1 MKEGF
6 SIVTEVVLPSD
17 YQSLIDVE
25 KIVGYVCDE
34 FGVQEDAFGNV
45 LIAVSEA
52 VNNAIQHGNKNN
64 PKAKDIMKNIS
75 IQFTHPI
82 KGVIRL
88 FKSDENCASHI
99 IKVST
104 NENDLLNFSLAAIA
118 KGKWTVILNWEH
130 EDQYFIYN
138 RSIAIL

>member
-6 SIVTEVVLPSD
+6 SIVTEIILPSD

-25 KIVGYVCDE
+25 KLVGGVCED

-64 PKAKDIMKNIS
+64 TEAKVEVKVGNKDDLFCIQIKDQGTGFAFDNLPDPTAPENLLKDNGRGVFLMKN
-75 IQFTHPI
+75 
-82 KGVIRL
+82 L
-88 FKSDENCASHI
+88 ADEVEFDNMGS
-99 IKVST
+99 VV
-104 NENDLLNFSLAAIA
+104 NL
-118 KGKWTVILNWEH
+118 
-130 EDQYFIYN
+130 YFHK
-138 RSIAIL
+138 

>member
-6 SIVTEVVLPSD
+6 TLVKEVALSSD

-25 KIVGYVCDE
+25 GLVGSVCEE

-52 VNNAIQHGNKNN
+52 VNNAIQHGNKEN
-64 PKAKDIMKNIS
+64 KDALVN
-75 IQFTHPI
+75 
-82 KGVIRL
+82 
-88 FKSDENCASHI
+88 

-104 NENDLLNFSLAAIA
+104 NDECFCIQVQDQGVGFAFQDLPDPTAPENLLKDSGRGVFLMNNLADEVEFLNS
-118 KGKWTVILNWEH
+118 GNTVNL
-130 EDQYFIYN
+130 YFN
-138 RSIAIL
+138 K

>member
-25 KIVGYVCDE
+25 KIVGSVCEE

-64 PKAKDIMKNIS
+64 PEAKVEIKVANQNDTFCIQVKDEGKGFSYEDLPDPTAPENLLKDSGRGVFLMKN
-75 IQFTHPI
+75 
-82 KGVIRL
+82 L
-88 FKSDENCASHI
+88 ADEVEFQNTG
-99 IKVST
+99 ST
-104 NENDLLNFSLAAIA
+104 VNL
-118 KGKWTVILNWEH
+118 
-130 EDQYFIYN
+130 YFHK
-138 RSIAIL
+138 

>member
-25 KIVGYVCDE
+25 KIVGVVCDE

-64 PKAKDIMKNIS
+64 PEAKVEIKVANQDDTFCIQVKDQGPGFSYQDLPDPTAPENLLKDSGRGVFLMKN
-75 IQFTHPI
+75 
-82 KGVIRL
+82 L
-88 FKSDENCASHI
+88 ADEVEFQNTG
-99 IKVST
+99 ST
-104 NENDLLNFSLAAIA
+104 VNL
-118 KGKWTVILNWEH
+118 
-130 EDQYFIYN
+130 YFHK
-138 RSIAIL
+138 

>member
-25 KIVGYVCDE
+25 KIVGSVCDE

-64 PKAKDIMKNIS
+64 PDAKVEIKVANQNDAFCIQVKDEGNGFSYEDLPDPTAPENLLKDSGRGVFLMKNLADEVEFQNTGS
-75 IQFTHPI
+75 I
-82 KGVIRL
+82 VNL
-88 FKSDENCASHI
+88 
-99 IKVST
+99 
-104 NENDLLNFSLAAIA
+104 
-118 KGKWTVILNWEH
+118 
-130 EDQYFIYN
+130 YFHK
-138 RSIAIL
+138 

>member
-25 KIVGYVCDE
+25 KIVGSVCDE

-64 PKAKDIMKNIS
+64 PDAKVEIKVANQNDTFCIQVKDEGKGFSYEDLPDPTAPENLLKDSGRGVFLMKNLADEVEFQNTGS
-75 IQFTHPI
+75 I
-82 KGVIRL
+82 VNL
-88 FKSDENCASHI
+88 
-99 IKVST
+99 
-104 NENDLLNFSLAAIA
+104 
-118 KGKWTVILNWEH
+118 
-130 EDQYFIYN
+130 YFHK
-138 RSIAIL
+138 

>member
-25 KIVGYVCDE
+25 KIVGDVCDE

-64 PKAKDIMKNIS
+64 PEAKVEIKVANQDDTFCIQVKDQGPGFSFQDLPDPTAPENLLKDSGRGVFLMKN
-75 IQFTHPI
+75 
-82 KGVIRL
+82 L
-88 FKSDENCASHI
+88 ADEVEFQNTG
-99 IKVST
+99 ST
-104 NENDLLNFSLAAIA
+104 VNL
-118 KGKWTVILNWEH
+118 
-130 EDQYFIYN
+130 YFHK
-138 RSIAIL
+138 

>member
-64 PKAKDIMKNIS
+64 PKAKVEIKVANQDDTVCIQIKDEGQGFSYQDLPDPTAPENLLKDSGRGVFLMKN
-75 IQFTHPI
+75 
-82 KGVIRL
+82 L
-88 FKSDENCASHI
+88 ADEVEFQNTG
-99 IKVST
+99 ST
-104 NENDLLNFSLAAIA
+104 VNL
-118 KGKWTVILNWEH
+118 
-130 EDQYFIYN
+130 YFHK
-138 RSIAIL
+138 

>member
-25 KIVGYVCDE
+25 KIVGSICDE

-64 PKAKDIMKNIS
+64 PEAKVEIKVANQNDTFCIQIKDEGKGFAYEDLPDPTAPENLLKDSGRGVFLMKN
-75 IQFTHPI
+75 
-82 KGVIRL
+82 L
-88 FKSDENCASHI
+88 ADEVEFQNTG
-99 IKVST
+99 ST
-104 NENDLLNFSLAAIA
+104 VNL
-118 KGKWTVILNWEH
+118 
-130 EDQYFIYN
+130 YFHK
-138 RSIAIL
+138 

>member
-6 SIVTEVVLPSD
+6 SIVAEVVLPSD

-25 KIVGYVCDE
+25 KIVGSVCNE

-64 PKAKDIMKNIS
+64 PDAKVEIKVANQNDTFCIQVKDEGKGFSYEDLPDPTAPENLLKDSGRGVFLMKN
-75 IQFTHPI
+75 
-82 KGVIRL
+82 L
-88 FKSDENCASHI
+88 ADEVEFQNTG
-99 IKVST
+99 ST
-104 NENDLLNFSLAAIA
+104 VNL
-118 KGKWTVILNWEH
+118 
-130 EDQYFIYN
+130 YFHK
-138 RSIAIL
+138 

>member
-25 KIVGYVCDE
+25 KLVGSVCEE

-52 VNNAIQHGNKNN
+52 VNNAIQHGNKDI
-64 PKAKDIMKNIS
+64 PDAKVEMKVANQDSLFCIQVKDQGNGFAYQDLPDPTAPENLLKDSGRGVFLMKN
-75 IQFTHPI
+75 
-82 KGVIRL
+82 L
-88 FKSDENCASHI
+88 ADEVEFVNTG
-99 IKVST
+99 ST
-104 NENDLLNFSLAAIA
+104 VNL
-118 KGKWTVILNWEH
+118 
-130 EDQYFIYN
+130 YFHK
-138 RSIAIL
+138 

>member
-25 KIVGYVCDE
+25 KLVGGVCEE

-52 VNNAIQHGNKNN
+52 VNNAIQHGNKDIPNAHVELKVAN
-64 PKAKDIMKNIS
+64 QDDLFCIQVKDQGKGFSYQDLPDPTAPENLLKDSGRGVFLMKN
-75 IQFTHPI
+75 
-82 KGVIRL
+82 L
-88 FKSDENCASHI
+88 ADEVEFLNTG
-99 IKVST
+99 ST
-104 NENDLLNFSLAAIA
+104 VNL
-118 KGKWTVILNWEH
+118 
-130 EDQYFIYN
+130 YFHK
-138 RSIAIL
+138 

>member
-25 KIVGYVCDE
+25 KLVGSVCEE

-52 VNNAIQHGNKNN
+52 VNNAIQHGNKDIPN
-64 PKAKDIMKNIS
+64 AKVEMKVANQDNLFCIQVKDQGNGFAYQDLPDPTAPENLLKDSGRGVFLMKN
-75 IQFTHPI
+75 
-82 KGVIRL
+82 L
-88 FKSDENCASHI
+88 ADEVEFVNTG
-99 IKVST
+99 ST
-104 NENDLLNFSLAAIA
+104 VNL
-118 KGKWTVILNWEH
+118 
-130 EDQYFIYN
+130 YFHK
-138 RSIAIL
+138 

>member
-6 SIVTEVVLPSD
+6 SIVAEVVLPSD

-25 KIVGYVCDE
+25 KIVGSVCDE

-64 PKAKDIMKNIS
+64 PDAKVEIKVANQNDTFCIQVKDEGKGFSYEDLPDPTAPENLLKDSGRGVFLMKN
-75 IQFTHPI
+75 
-82 KGVIRL
+82 L
-88 FKSDENCASHI
+88 ADEVEFQNTG
-99 IKVST
+99 ST
-104 NENDLLNFSLAAIA
+104 VNL
-118 KGKWTVILNWEH
+118 
-130 EDQYFIYN
+130 YFHK
-138 RSIAIL
+138 

>member
-6 SIVTEVVLPSD
+6 SIVTEVALSSD

-25 KIVGYVCDE
+25 KIVGDVCDE

-64 PKAKDIMKNIS
+64 PEAKVEIKVANQGNTFCIQVKDQGPGFSYQDLPDPTAPENLLKDSGRGVFLMKNLADEVEFQNTGS
-75 IQFTHPI
+75 I
-82 KGVIRL
+82 VNL
-88 FKSDENCASHI
+88 
-99 IKVST
+99 
-104 NENDLLNFSLAAIA
+104 
-118 KGKWTVILNWEH
+118 
-130 EDQYFIYN
+130 YFHK
-138 RSIAIL
+138 

>member
-25 KIVGYVCDE
+25 KIVGDVCDE

-64 PKAKDIMKNIS
+64 PEAKVEIKVANQDETFCIQVKDQGPGFSYQDLPDPTAPENLLKDSGRGVFLMKNLADEVEFQNTGS
-75 IQFTHPI
+75 I
-82 KGVIRL
+82 VNL
-88 FKSDENCASHI
+88 
-99 IKVST
+99 
-104 NENDLLNFSLAAIA
+104 
-118 KGKWTVILNWEH
+118 
-130 EDQYFIYN
+130 YFHK
-138 RSIAIL
+138 

>member
-6 SIVTEVVLPSD
+6 SIVTEVVLQSD

-25 KIVGYVCDE
+25 KIVGSVCDE

-64 PKAKDIMKNIS
+64 PNAKVEIKVANQNDTFCIQIKDEGKGFSFEDLPDPTAPENLLKDSGRGVFLMKNLADEVEFQNTGS
-75 IQFTHPI
+75 I
-82 KGVIRL
+82 VNL
-88 FKSDENCASHI
+88 
-99 IKVST
+99 
-104 NENDLLNFSLAAIA
+104 
-118 KGKWTVILNWEH
+118 
-130 EDQYFIYN
+130 YFHK
-138 RSIAIL
+138 